1 MIKPPILFDFK
12 ADHILEDEVALLR
25 PLTLGDYEHLLPFA
39 LNEPELWEY
48 SLYPANGADT
58 MQTYIY
64 TAVAGRIE
72 HTMYPFIVY
81 DKRSKAW
88 AGSTR
93 FYEIQLT
100 ARCIVIGYTWYGR
113 AFQGTG
119 LNKHCKYLLLKFAF
133 ETLGMERV
141 ALWADVDNQRSI
153 RAMKAI
159 GCTEEGILRSHGYKQ
174 NGDRRDSIVMSILK
188 GEWEERVSK
197 ALQEKL
203 S

>member
-1 MIKPPILFDFK
+1 MIIPPILFDFK
-12 ADHILEDEVALLR
+12 ADHMLEDEVALLR
-25 PLTLGDYEHLLPFA
+25 PLTMGDYENLLPFA
-39 LNEPELWEY
+39 LNEPEIWEY
-48 SLYPANGADT
+48 SLYPAAGADR
-58 MQTYIY
+58 MHDYIAA
-64 TAVAGRIE
+64 AVAGRAE
-72 HTMYPFIVY
+72 QTMYPFIVY
-81 DKRSKAW
+81 DKRSKTW
-88 AGSTR
+88 AGCTR
-93 FYEIQLT
+93 YYQIELS

-141 ALWADVDNQRSI
+141 ALWADVDNHRSI
-153 RAMKAI
+153 RAMKSI
-159 GCTEEGILRSHGYKQ
+159 GCTEEGILRSNGYKL

-197 ALQEKL
+197 TLQEKL

>member
-1 MIKPPILFDFK
+1 MIIPPILFDFK

-25 PLTLGDYEHLLPFA
+25 PLIMGDYENLLPFA
-39 LNEPELWEY
+39 LNEPEIWEY
-48 SLYPANGADT
+48 SLYPAAGADC
-58 MQTYIY
+58 MHDYIA
-64 TAVAGRIE
+64 TAVAGRAAQ
-72 HTMYPFIVY
+72 TMYPFIVY
-81 DKRSKAW
+81 DKRSKTW
-88 AGSTR
+88 AGCTR
-93 FYEIQLT
+93 YYQIELS

-141 ALWADVDNQRSI
+141 ALWADVDNHRSI
-153 RAMKAI
+153 RAMKSI
-159 GCTEEGILRSHGYKQ
+159 GCTEEGILRRNGYKL

-197 ALQEKL
+197 TLQEKL